1 MIKNNVPDS
10 LATEVNSCIQI
21 FIAEGEGGDLQ
32 KVGHSS
38 EPSSENFQHCE
49 KICYAST

>member
-1 MIKNNVPDS
+1 MIKNNVLDS
-10 LATEVNSCIQI
+10 VATKVSFCIQI
-21 FIAEGEGGDLQ
+21 FAGGEKKDLQ